1 METLGDTKLLL
12 DEHFTVL
19 ADVERRRLL
28 VALLKEN
35 PRSDILGKIGESDND
50 AETDRQQVTIHHNHL
65 PRLEDHGLVEWDRE
79 NAIVA
84 KGPEFEKIEPFL
96 LVLDEHRDELP
107 GYLS

>member
-1 METLGDTKLLL
+1 METLSDAKPLL
-12 DEHFTVL
+12 DEQFSVL

-35 PRSDILGKIGESDND
+35 PRSDVLNKIAESDDD
-50 AETDRQQVTIHHNHL
+50 AETGRRRVAIHHNHL